1 MLKLLCNFRINT
13 NYQKN
18 CKNYSLTVKGF
29 IVKITA
35 LYTSSFSIN
44 TTKFKVYT
52 VETEVNKA
60 VSASPSLPEFFRND
74 SIHGNT
80 NDELYRTTKNP
91 RSKTL

>member
-1 MLKLLCNFRINT
+1 M
-13 NYQKN
+13 
-18 CKNYSLTVKGF
+18 KGF

-60 VSASPSLPEFFRND
+60 VSASPSLLVVAVSASPSLPEFFRND
-74 SIHGNT
+74 SFHGNT